1 MKKGFGILEVLAASV
16 VLAFM
21 LLGLNA
27 LQKGNREGI
36 IRVRARDTANTIAQE
51 VIDSIAALGPA
62 TVVATGIP
70 QNLPP
75 ITRKFKGAVG
85 EIELKYD
92 VTVSVDTASVVNS
105 TTSNYQT
112 SNYMGSSNSNERI
125 FAKNVDVTVEWKFK
139 NSDQSI
145 NMSTLI
151 R

>member
-1 MKKGFGILEVLAASV
+1 MKKGFGLLEVMAASV

-21 LLGLNA
+21 LIGLNA

-36 IRVRARDTANTIAQE
+36 IRVRARDAATAIAQE
-51 VIDSIAALGPA
+51 VIDSLAAKGPA
-62 TVVATGIP
+62 SVVVGS
-70 QNLPP
+70 NELS
-75 ITRKFKGAVG
+75 RKREFKGAIGVVP
-85 EIELKYD
+85 INYKVLLN
-92 VTVSVDTASVVNS
+92 VTVDPELLVSS

-112 SNYMGSSNSNERI
+112 SNLMAGSSNNERI

-139 NSDQSI
+139 DSDQSI